1 MSEMLYLQDRDH
13 PDQRDRVVRAENIR
27 SPQDI
32 TIPIT
37 GGNLILHPLGPATS
51 TLWVEVP
58 GFPAVAAVFGGVVNL
73 NYDPGVTTNAVMAA
87 AVLVD
92 LASSVQLAILRD
104 PAAVIPGG
112 LVPAAHNLWSDL
124 IGVPGAMFRYNP
136 ANGRGEGWDGAIVGG
151 AAMLAA
157 LTAIQANT
165 APDNRNGGIT
175 HSLDNGGAAFVDHSL
190 GISGRTFR
198 VLGLTGAASVRLVNG
213 GVPYPTLPAAALD
226 VYPLDYLSFDFT
238 DVLLSC
244 VSQPGL
250 IISIYAGWRV

>member
-13 PDQRDRVVRAENIR
+13 PDQRDHVVRAENIR
-27 SPQDI
+27 SPQDV
-32 TIPIT
+32 TIAIT

-51 TLWVEVP
+51 TLWIELP
-58 GFPAVAAVFGGVVNL
+58 GGPAAAAVLMGVVNL
-73 NYDPGVTTNAVMAA
+73 IYDPGVTTNAVMAA
-87 AVLVD
+87 AVLAD
-92 LASSVQLAILRD
+92 LASSVQLAILGD

-136 ANGRGEGWDGAIVGG
+136 ANGRWEGWDGAIVGG

-165 APDNRNGGIT
+165 SPDNRNGGIT
-175 HSLDNGGAAFVDHSL
+175 HSLTAALVDHSL

-198 VLGLTGAASVRLVNG
+198 VLGLTGTASIRLVNG

-226 VYPLDYLSFDFT
+226 VYPLDYMDFDFT

-244 VSQPGL
+244 AAQPGL
-250 IISIYAGWRV
+250 IISVYAGWRV